1 MFIPVVLLYM
11 FIIEPLIHKYIGDIP
26 KIFETIIILSLLILS
41 SLDFRTEQAHQK
53 AKWFE
58 NKFLK
63 KDISKIKLLVISI
76 IVFCFSLLIWG
87 LSLYVSIIPS
97 KENLEFFEGS
107 IEKITYGGL
116 ASPEFLYLK
125 QNGELVKFRFKY
137 TTDRESRE
145 RLKSN
150 IEEIKAGDYVEILAD
165 KTIFGSN
172 DDELYHYWIWQ
183 IIKGDKII
191 LSYDEV
197 KSFSEKK
204 DKEFR
209 TFADKIMLFSSI
221 LLAFAFIRH
230 LVKKKS

>member
-1 MFIPVVLLYM
+1 M
-11 FIIEPLIHKYIGDIP
+11 FIIGPLIHKYIGDIP
-26 KIFETIIILSLLILS
+26 EIFETIVILSFLILS

-107 IEKITYGGL
+107 IEKITYGAL

-137 TTDRESRE
+137 TTNRESRE

-150 IEEIKAGDYVEILAD
+150 IE
-165 KTIFGSN
+165 SN
-172 DDELYHYWIWQ
+172 PYRCT
-183 IIKGDKII
+183 
-191 LSYDEV
+191 LSA
-197 KSFSEKK
+197 FSL
-204 DKEFR
+204 
-209 TFADKIMLFSSI
+209 FA
-221 LLAFAFIRH
+221 A
-230 LVKKKS
+230 